1 MTNEG
6 VLGMLKMT
14 AFVRWWKR
22 TLINLVICVA
32 VIGVILFLVQ
42 RLYIARLNQ
51 APIDRP
57 TDSNL
62 MVANDQ
68 PTSNTDS
75 QVSTLQERL
84 RQNPDEQL
92 SYVKLG
98 AAYLQKARETGDPTY
113 YTKSEAALQRA
124 LELKPQDLLAMV
136 QLGALDLSRH
146 QFREALALGQQ
157 AQALNSTIP
166 IIYGVIGD
174 AQTELGRYDDA
185 LHSVQTMVDMRPDLS
200 SYSRASYVRELHG
213 DGVGAIEAMQ
223 RAVQAGGPNAE
234 NTNWTRVQL
243 GNLYFN
249 SGRLADAETH
259 YNEALASYPDYV
271 HAIAGLARV
280 HAARREYDEA
290 IKLYTDVVNRFP
302 LPEYVIALGDVYEAA
317 GRMQEAQ
324 QQFNLVHVIER
335 LYIANGVDTDL
346 ETALFEADHY
356 QDQDMNEILARARR
370 ALDKRPTIYAKDV
383 LAWALYQAGQYASA
397 YDLSRQALQLGTQ
410 DALLLFHAGMIADRL
425 GRTAEAQANLEQALS
440 INPNFSIRYRDL
452 AQSTLSTLRQSN
464 ATSRLAKAVSP

>member
-1 MTNEG
+1 
-6 VLGMLKMT
+6 MLKMT
-14 AFVRWWKR
+14 SLVRWWKR

-32 VIGVILFLVQ
+32 AIGIVVFLVQ
-42 RLYIARLNQ
+42 RVYLAQHPLDQ
-51 APIDRP
+51 TSIDDP
-57 TDSNL
+57 TTDGL
-62 MVANDQ
+62 MVANAQ
-68 PTSNTDS
+68 GKTNTDS
-75 QVSTLQERL
+75 QVNALQERL
-84 RQNPDEQL
+84 KQNPDDQMA
-92 SYVKLG
+92 YVQLG

-113 YTKSEAALQRA
+113 YTKAAGVLQRA
-124 LELKPQDLLAMV
+124 LELKPQDLLALV
-136 QLGALDLSRH
+136 QMGALDLSRH

-174 AQTELGRYDDA
+174 AQTELGMYAAA
-185 LHSVQTMVDMRPDLS
+185 LQTVQTMVDMRPDLS

-213 DGVGAIEAMQ
+213 DVAGAIEAMQ

-249 SGRLADAETH
+249 SGRLAEAETQ
-259 YNEALASYPDYV
+259 YNEALASYPGYV

-302 LPEYVIALGDVYEAA
+302 LPEYVIALGDVYAAA
-317 GRMQEAQ
+317 GHMPEAQ
-324 QQFNLVHVIER
+324 QQFNLVRVIER

-346 ETALFEADHY
+346 ETALFEADHA
-356 QDQDMNEILARARR
+356 QDQDINEILARARR
-370 ALDKRPTIYAKDV
+370 ALDKRSTIYAKDV
-383 LAWALYQAGQYASA
+383 MAWALYQAGQYAA
-397 YDLSRQALQLGTQ
+397 ADDFSRQALQLGTQ
-410 DALLLFHAGMIADRL
+410 DALLFFHAGMIADRL
-425 GRTAEAQANLEQALS
+425 GHTAEAQADLEQALS

-452 AQSTLSTLRQSN
+452 AQSTLSALRQSN
-464 ATSRLAKAVSP
+464 ATSAFLHARWP